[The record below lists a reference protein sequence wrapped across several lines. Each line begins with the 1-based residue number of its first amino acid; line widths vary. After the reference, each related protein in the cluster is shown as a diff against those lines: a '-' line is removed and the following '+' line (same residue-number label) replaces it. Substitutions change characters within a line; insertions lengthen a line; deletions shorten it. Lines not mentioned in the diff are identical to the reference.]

1 MEPFT
6 HSSFIGDFLD
16 VLSMNS
22 PLTPDNDDVCVS
34 HFGATTNQEAVLSRY
49 FGDLTLNQTPDFAA
63 SLDSL
68 LSAAVRLVV
77 LDFSTISSICP
88 NAVAALVNFT
98 AGVQGR
104 GKKLILFRPGP
115 ALRQALDSLGLMY
128 LFSVLDSEE
137 ELLIALPD

>member
-16 VLSMNS
+16 VLSMKS
-22 PLTPDNDDVCVS
+22 PLTPHDDGVCVS

-49 FGDLTLNQTPDFAA
+49 FGDLTLDQTPDFAA

-77 LDFSTISSICP
+77 LDFSALSSICP
-88 NAVAALVNFT
+88 NGVAALVNFT

-115 ALRQALDSLGLMY
+115 ALTQALDTLGLMY
-128 LFSVLDSEE
+128 LFSVLHTEE
-137 ELLIALPD
+137 ELLLALPD